1 MSNLVFAGAPNRAD
15 EATLA
20 AGSAQP
26 TLPVANLKDRQI
38 VKPWRTTTTAPA
50 STWVTAN
57 FGTPQTIGVAAL
69 IRHNFSQ
76 GSTWRVRLGY
86 DPTFATHSYD
96 SGWLDVWPHLE
107 EFGALPWGVFQWG
120 GLVPR
125 EVAAQITLSAYHLL
139 PQPIVAQHLRIDISD
154 AGNPDGFLQAGRL
167 LAGPAYKPSRDM
179 LYGWSIGFE
188 DPSTVSKSRGGQTWI
203 DVQERFRVLRFTLSN
218 LNESEAFGNI
228 FDYLFRRKGVA
239 GDVLVIP
246 RTDRP
251 NQFHNQAIYGRL
263 RTLEP
268 ITNPYFE
275 SYETS
280 FEVEELL

>member
-20 AGSAQP
+20 AGSAQA
-26 TLPVANLKDRQI
+26 TLPVTNLQDRQI

-57 FGTPQTIGVAAL
+57 FGAPQTIGVVAL

-76 GSTWRVRLGY
+76 GSRWRVRLGY
-86 DPTFATHSYD
+86 DPTFAAVSYN
-96 SGWLDVWPHLE
+96 SGWLDVWPQFE

-125 EVAAQITLSAYHLL
+125 EVVAQINLSAHHLL
-139 PQPIVAQHLRIDISD
+139 PGPVVAQHLRIDIED
-154 AGNPDGFLQAGRL
+154 AANPDGFLQAGRL
-167 LAGPAYKPSRDM
+167 LAGPAYRPSHDM
-179 LYGWSIGFE
+179 IYGWSIGFE

-218 LNESEAFGNI
+218 LSESEAFNNV
-228 FDYLFRRKGVA
+228 FDYLYRRKGIA

-246 RTDRP
+246 RADRP
-251 NQFHNQAIYGRL
+251 HQFHNQAIYGRL
-263 RTLEP
+263 RALEP

-280 FEVEELL
+280 FELEELL

>member
-1 MSNLVFAGAPNRAD
+1 VSNLIFAGAPNRAD

-20 AGSAQP
+20 TGTQVAS
-26 TLPVANLKDRQI
+26 LPVTNLQERQI
-38 VKPWRTTTTAPA
+38 VRPWRTATTAPA

-57 FGTPQTIGVAAL
+57 FLQPQTIGAVAL

-76 GSTWRVRLGY
+76 SSRWRVRLGY
-86 DPTFATHSYD
+86 DSTFATVSYD
-96 SGWLDVWPHLE
+96 SGWRDIWPQFE
-107 EFGALPWGVFQWG
+107 EFGALAWGVFQWG

-125 EVAAQITLSAYHLL
+125 EVTAQITLSAYHLL
-139 PQPIVAQHLRIDISD
+139 PQPIVAQHLRIDIDD
-154 AGNPDGFLQAGRL
+154 ASNPDGFLQAGRL
-167 LAGPAYKPSRDM
+167 LAGPAYQPSRDM

-218 LNESEAFGNI
+218 LSESEAFGNI
-228 FDYLFRRKGVA
+228 FDYLFRRKGIA

-246 RTDRP
+246 RADRP
-251 NQFHNQAIYGRL
+251 NQYHNQAIYGRL
-263 RTLEP
+263 RSLEP

>member
-15 EATLA
+15 EATLTT
-20 AGSAQP
+20 GSQVAS
-26 TLPVANLKDRQI
+26 LPVTNLQDRQI
-38 VKPWRTTTTAPA
+38 VKPWRTTTTATA
-50 STWVTAN
+50 STWVRAAFTQ
-57 FGTPQTIGVAAL
+57 PQVVGVVAL

-76 GSTWRVRLGY
+76 GSRWRIRVGD
-86 DPTFATHSYD
+86 DPSFATAAYD
-96 SGWLDVWPHLE
+96 SGWVDVWPQFE

-120 GLVPR
+120 GLVPQ

-139 PQPIVAQHLRIDISD
+139 PLPVVAQQLRIDIDD
-154 AGNPDGFLQAGRL
+154 ASNPAGYLQAGRL
-167 LAGPAYKPSRDM
+167 VAGPAYRPSRDM

-188 DPSTVSKSRGGQTWI
+188 DPSVVSKSRGGQTWI

-218 LNESEAFGNI
+218 LNETEAFGNV
-228 FDYLFRRKGVA
+228 FDYLFRRKGSA

-246 RTDRP
+246 RADKP
-251 NQFHNQAIYGRL
+251 DQYHNQAIYGRL

-268 ITNPYFE
+268 LTNPYFE
-275 SYETS
+275 SFETN

>member
-15 EATLA
+15 EATLTT
-20 AGSAQP
+20 GSQVAS
-26 TLPVANLKDRQI
+26 LPVTNLQDRQI
-38 VKPWRTTTTAPA
+38 VKPWRTTTTATA
-50 STWVTAN
+50 STWVKAAFTQ
-57 FGTPQTIGVAAL
+57 PQVVGAVAL

-76 GSTWRVRLGY
+76 GSSWRIRVGD
-86 DPTFATHSYD
+86 DPNFATAAYD
-96 SGWLDVWPHLE
+96 SGWVDVWPPIE

-120 GLVPR
+120 GLVPQ

-139 PQPIVAQHLRIDISD
+139 PMPVVAQHLRIDIDD
-154 AGNPDGFLQAGRL
+154 AGNPAGYLQAGRL
-167 LAGPAYKPSRDM
+167 VAGPSYRPSRDI

-188 DPSTVSKSRGGQTWI
+188 DTSVVSKSRGGQTWI

-218 LNESEAFGNI
+218 LNETEAFGNI

-246 RTDRP
+246 RADKP
-251 NQFHNQAIYGRL
+251 DQYHNQAIYGRL

-268 ITNPYFE
+268 LTNPYWESFE
-275 SYETS
+275 TN